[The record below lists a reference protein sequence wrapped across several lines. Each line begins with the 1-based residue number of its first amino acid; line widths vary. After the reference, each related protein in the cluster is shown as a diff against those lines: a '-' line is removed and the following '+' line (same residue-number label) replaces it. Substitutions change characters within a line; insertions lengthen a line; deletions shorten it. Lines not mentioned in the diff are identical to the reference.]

1 MFLGRDELR
10 LSLIIFIFSLSCTAF
25 AAKRNTSF
33 SELQHKVKEA
43 QREVDGLSREIT
55 RLEKDLGSKNT
66 EYLEAIKIRQKLEAR
81 LVSASSELNDSKT
94 LASEKSQKLRDVL
107 KRLAL
112 QELDQNQNAA
122 VMAARKILSSQVK
135 SQLGILQQMIA
146 DSNKRDEELKTVR
159 QRIIEYHET
168 EQRLSELMRT
178 MEERKKEQ
186 ADAYLAAVGKKS
198 EVEEKLSALKLVK
211 SRKNV
216 TRKAEI
222 ATRFSSPVEDFL
234 GVEYDKKGITY
245 KFTGRRPVVAVGSGE
260 VAYSGRL
267 STYGNV
273 VLIDHGD
280 ETRSVILGQFLP
292 KMSKGQKVVKGEVL
306 GYTENLSVQGKIYF
320 EVRKGDKALD
330 TVSLMDQNF
339 LSKHR
344 ITKI

>member
-1 MFLGRDELR
+1 MR
-10 LSLIIFIFSLSCTAF
+10 LSLIIFILAVSNVASAAKPTASLST
-25 AAKRNTSF
+25 
-33 SELQHKVKEA
+33 LQSKVKQV
-43 QREVDGLSREIT
+43 QREVDGLSREISV
-55 RLEKDLGSKNT
+55 LEKVLGSKNT

-81 LVSASSELNDSKT
+81 LVNASGELQESKN

-122 VMAARKILSSQVK
+122 VMAARRILSTQVK
-135 SQLGILQQMIA
+135 SQLASLQQMITDA
-146 DSNKRDEELKTVR
+146 TKRDEELKVVR
-159 QRIIEYHET
+159 QRIIEYNET

-178 MEERKKEQ
+178 MEERKKEH
-186 ADAYLAAVGKKS
+186 ADAYLAAVGRKS

-211 SRKNV
+211 RRKAV
-216 TRKAEI
+216 SKKAEI
-222 ATRFSSPVEDFL
+222 AARFSSPIEEFL

-245 KFTGRRPVVAVGSGE
+245 KFTGRRPVIAAEAGE
-260 VAYSGRL
+260 VAYAGRL

-273 VLIDHGD
+273 ILIDHGN

-292 KMSKGQKVVKGEVL
+292 KMSKGQKVVKGDVL

-330 TVSLMDQNF
+330 TIALMDQNF
-339 LSKHR
+339 LNKHR